1 MFKMTS
7 LLSRCVLA
15 LACLTG
21 SAAALAG
28 PTYHVNVDS
37 ASEGTGDGLLV
48 LTFLN
53 VDPMQSVTATVT
65 NWTGAFAGTGTA
77 YNDAAIDFGS
87 HTLTL
92 VGGTNGYLF
101 DVDFGG
107 MFGFDVSF
115 NSDNAAY
122 ETNFGVALSDLEGN
136 YAGGGDIASIVL
148 GTSGPVQ
155 VSTNVAY
162 ASVTPAA
169 AGADVPEP
177 ADWAL
182 VMTGLGLMGFSLR
195 RRVR

>member
-15 LACLTG
+15 LACLGG

-37 ASEGTGDGLLV
+37 TSQGNAAGYLALS
-48 LTFLN
+48 FLSL
-53 VDPMQSVTATVT
+53 DPQSPLTATVS
-65 NWTGAFAGTGTA
+65 NWTGAFAGTGIA
-77 YNDAAIDFGS
+77 YNDAAADFGS
-87 HTLTL
+87 HMLTI
-92 VGGTNGYLF
+92 GAGTNGYLF
-101 DVDFGG
+101 DVGFGG

-115 NSDNAAY
+115 DGDNAAY
-122 ETNFGVALSDLEGN
+122 ETSFGVALSDLDGN
-136 YAGGGDIASIVL
+136 YATGGDVANIVL

-155 VSTNVAY
+155 ISANAAY

-169 AGADVPEP
+169 VGADVPEP

-195 RRVR
+195 RRSR

>member
-15 LACLTG
+15 LACLGG

-28 PTYHVNVDS
+28 PTYHVNVNS
-37 ASEGTGDGLLV
+37 ASQGTGDGYLV
-48 LTFLN
+48 LSFLN
-53 VDPMQSVTATVT
+53 EDPMPSVTATVT
-65 NWTGAFAGTGTA
+65 NWTGAFAGTGVA
-77 YNDAAIDFGS
+77 YNNATVDFGS
-87 HTLTL
+87 HTLTV

-115 NSDNAAY
+115 DTENPAY
-122 ETNFGVALSDLEGN
+122 ETNFGVALSDLDGN
-136 YAGGGDIASIVL
+136 YATGGDVASIVL
-148 GTSGPVQ
+148 GTAGPVRI
-155 VSTNVAY
+155 SANASY

-169 AGADVPEP
+169 VGTDVPEP

-195 RRVR
+195 RRMR

>member
-15 LACLTG
+15 LACLGG

-28 PTYHVNVDS
+28 PTYHVNVNS
-37 ASEGTGDGLLV
+37 ASQGTGDGYLV

-53 VDPMQSVTATVT
+53 VDPTPSVTATVT
-65 NWTGAFAGTGTA
+65 NWSGFAGTGTA
-77 YNDAAIDFGS
+77 YNDATINVGS

-101 DVDFGG
+101 DVAFGG

-115 NSDNAAY
+115 DTVNPDY
-122 ETNFGVALSDLEGN
+122 ETNFGVALSDLDGN
-136 YAGGGDIASIVL
+136 YAGDGDIASIVL
-148 GTSGPVQ
+148 GTSGPLQ
-155 VSTNVAY
+155 VNANPTY

-169 AGADVPEP
+169 VGTDVPEP

>member
-15 LACLTG
+15 LACLSG

-37 ASEGTGDGLLV
+37 ASQGSGDGYLV
-48 LTFLN
+48 LSFLN
-53 VDPMQSVTATVT
+53 LDPQPSVTATVT
-65 NWTGAFAGTGTA
+65 NWTGAFAGTGMA
-77 YNDAAIDFGS
+77 YNDAVVDFGS

-92 VGGTNGYLF
+92 VGGTNGYIF

-115 NSDNAAY
+115 DTENPAY
-122 ETNFGVALSDLEGN
+122 ETNFGVALSDLDGN
-136 YAGGGDIASIVL
+136 YATGGDIASIVL
-148 GTSGPVQ
+148 GTGGPVQ
-155 VSTNVAY
+155 ISANAAY

-169 AGADVPEP
+169 VGADVPEP
-177 ADWAL
+177 AELAL
-182 VMTGLGLMGFSLR
+182 VMTGLGLMGLMR
-195 RRVR
+195 RRRAS

>member
-15 LACLTG
+15 LACLGG

-28 PTYHVNVDS
+28 PTYHVNVNS
-37 ASEGTGDGLLV
+37 ASQGTGDGYLV
-48 LTFLN
+48 LSFLN
-53 VDPMQSVTATVT
+53 EDPMPSVTATVT
-65 NWTGAFAGTGTA
+65 NWTGAFAGTGMA
-77 YNDAAIDFGS
+77 YNNATVDFGS

-115 NSDNAAY
+115 DTENPAY
-122 ETNFGVALSDLEGN
+122 ETNFGVALSDLDGN
-136 YAGGGDIASIVL
+136 YASGGDVASIVL
-148 GTSGPVQ
+148 GTGSPVQ
-155 VSTNVAY
+155 ISANASY

-169 AGADVPEP
+169 IGADVPEP

-182 VMTGLGLMGFSLR
+182 MMSGLGLMGFALR

>member
-15 LACLTG
+15 LACLGG

-37 ASEGTGDGLLV
+37 ASQGSSAGYLALS
-48 LTFLN
+48 FLN
-53 VDPMQSVTATVT
+53 VDPLGSVTATVT

-77 YNDAAIDFGS
+77 YNDATVDFGN

-101 DVDFGG
+101 DVGFGG

-115 NSDNAAY
+115 DADNAAY
-122 ETNFGVALSDLEGN
+122 ETNFGVALSDLDGN
-136 YAGGGDIASIVL
+136 YVGGGDLASIVL

-155 VSTNVAY
+155 VSANAAY

-169 AGADVPEP
+169 VGADVPEP
-177 ADWAL
+177 AELAL
-182 VMTGLGLMGFSLR
+182 VMTGLGLMGVMR
-195 RRVR
+195 RRRAR